1 MILDFLAA
9 ALLLIGALF
18 ILTATIGIVRMPD
31 LYLRM
36 SAVSKAA
43 TLGIACIL
51 LGVALIFADVSVS
64 ARALAAII
72 FIMLTA
78 PVASHLIGR
87 AGYITGV
94 PLWQG
99 TIRDDLRGRYD
110 EKTHVL
116 TSQPDN
122 KRV

>member
-110 EKTHVL
+110 EKTHML

-122 KRV
+122 KLV